1 MATPPPENKYFAHL
15 TLVGALPMVRSAV
28 QETRS
33 TMQVEIQERWRELC
47 EKAIAEQDA
56 EKFLAI
62 ITELNQVLAEKQQ
75 LLTPPPPKPH
85 CSAA

>member
-1 MATPPPENKYFAHL
+1 VATPPPENKYFARL